1 MKRAVTTAAV
11 EMRAVET
18 GAVEIRVV
26 EVRSYRLKPGSGER
40 FDRLMSDIAVPMLRK
55 WHTDVV
61 RHGASAHD
69 DVSYHLIRA
78 YASVEDR
85 QRRQDEFYGSA
96 EWREGPRQ
104 AILDLIE
111 EYTSVVIPMDGDTID
126 RLRNKEKDDV

>member
-1 MKRAVTTAAV
+1 VIERAAIAQAAIA
-11 EMRAVET
+11 RW
-18 GAVEIRVV
+18 VEI
-26 EVRSYRLKPGSGER
+26 RSYRLKPGAR
-40 FDRLMSDIAVPMLRK
+40 DTFHRLMSDIAVPMLRH
-55 WHTDVV
+55 WQTDVV
-61 RHGASAHD
+61 CHGASAHD
-69 DVSYHLIRA
+69 EVSYYLIRA

-111 EYTSVVIPMDGDTID
+111 EYNSVVIPMDDRTID

>member
-1 MKRAVTTAAV
+1 MKRAAT
-11 EMRAVET
+11 MP
-18 GAVEIRVV
+18 AVEIRAV
-26 EVRSYRLKPGSGER
+26 EIRSYRLKPGTREM
-40 FDRLMSDIAVPMLRK
+40 FDQLMSDIAVPMLRR

-69 DVSYHLIRA
+69 DVSYYLVRA
-78 YASVEDR
+78 YAGVEDR

-111 EYTSVVIPMDGDTID
+111 DRAATQWITRPTSVVIPMDDDTID
-126 RLRNKEKDDV
+126 RLRNKEREDV

>member
-1 MKRAVTTAAV
+1 MDPTLTMPATKDGDR
-11 EMRAVET
+11 
-18 GAVEIRVV
+18 GADAERCVEI
-26 EVRSYRLKPGSGER
+26 RSYRLKPGTRDR
-40 FDRLMSDIAVPMLRK
+40 FDRLMSESAVPMLRR

-69 DVSYHLIRA
+69 EVSYYLIRA
-78 YASVEDR
+78 YAGVDDR

-111 EYTSVVIPMDGDTID
+111 EYVSVVVPMDDRTID
-126 RLRNKEKDDV
+126 RLRNKETDDV